1 MAAPW
6 PCRHMAAEKED
17 MSRMLYGRFFRQ
29 ALTERVFCSRTY
41 SVVFLQG
48 VIQYLYMCPVVRASK
63 DMECGASPWVFPFL
77 SSNLFLFA
85 VVYGWDRLLFF
96 RRSIYAEQ
104 KHVSGDSYR

>member
-63 DMECGASPWVFPFL
+63 RYGVWCVTMGISV
-77 SSNLFLFA
+77 SSRRIFSFA
-85 VVYGWDRLLFF
+85 VVYGWDRLLFSDVPF
-96 RRSIYAEQ
+96 MQ
-104 KHVSGDSYR
+104 NKKHVSGDSYR

>member
-48 VIQYLYMCPVVRASK
+48 VIQYLYMCTVVRASK
-63 DMECGASPWVFPFL
+63 DMERDA
-77 SSNLFLFA
+77 
-85 VVYGWDRLLFF
+85 
-96 RRSIYAEQ
+96 
-104 KHVSGDSYR
+104 

>member
-17 MSRMLYGRFFRQ
+17 MSRMLYGRFFRK

-63 DMECGASPWVFPFL
+63 DMECGASPLVFPFL
-77 SSNLFLFA
+77 LSNLFFL
-85 VVYGWDRLLFF
+85 LLFMVGIVYF
-96 RRSIYAEQ
+96 FQTFHLCRTKICIR
-104 KHVSGDSYR
+104 